1 MGRLSDTIK
10 QAAPKRR
17 KLAGLERRWLVN
29 NVSVM
34 VVLAALCVAAITL
47 SLGAYYYSNVR
58 SGLEAKAKT
67 TTDFFSNYISQS
79 YNEYYQS
86 CIQFAETFE
95 DKDKLELQF
104 ISASGKLVASSYGEF
119 AGKSPETPDIQE
131 AITTGKLARYQ
142 GRDPDTHERILA
154 VSSPMIYSNGE
165 VIGVLRYVTG
175 LKNVDRQVLMIGLI
189 ALTAGLIFIASM
201 FFISSFFIRSIIE
214 PVTEITATAKR
225 IAAGSYGVQI
235 PKHYDDEIGE
245 LADTIN
251 DMSVKIGQSEKTQ
264 SEFMSSVSHELR
276 TPLTAISGWGETL
289 LSSGN
294 LEPGDPARHADHPA
308 RGKKAHGHGRRAL
321 GIYPYAGWPVYP
333 DGRKGR
339 SACGI

>member
-131 AITTGKLARYQ
+131 AITTEAR
-142 GRDPDTHERILA
+142 
-154 VSSPMIYSNGE
+154 
-165 VIGVLRYVTG
+165 
-175 LKNVDRQVLMIGLI
+175 
-189 ALTAGLIFIASM
+189 ALSRARPRHA
-201 FFISSFFIRSIIE
+201 R
-214 PVTEITATAKR
+214 
-225 IAAGSYGVQI
+225 
-235 PKHYDDEIGE
+235 
-245 LADTIN
+245 AD
-251 DMSVKIGQSEKTQ
+251 
-264 SEFMSSVSHELR
+264 F
-276 TPLTAISGWGETL
+276 SG
-289 LSSGN
+289 
-294 LEPGDPARHADHPA
+294 LEPDDPLQW
-308 RGKKAHGHGRRAL
+308 RGHRRFT
-321 GIYPYAGWPVYP
+321 VR
-333 DGRKGR
+333 DGT
-339 SACGI
+339 

>member
-1 MGRLSDTIK
+1 MGRLSDVIK

-119 AGKSPETPDIQE
+119 AGKAPRRLTFKRPLRPGSSRAIRGATP
-131 AITTGKLARYQ
+131 T
-142 GRDPDTHERILA
+142 
-154 VSSPMIYSNGE
+154 
-165 VIGVLRYVTG
+165 
-175 LKNVDRQVLMIGLI
+175 
-189 ALTAGLIFIASM
+189 
-201 FFISSFFIRSIIE
+201 
-214 PVTEITATAKR
+214 
-225 IAAGSYGVQI
+225 
-235 PKHYDDEIGE
+235 
-245 LADTIN
+245 
-251 DMSVKIGQSEKTQ
+251 
-264 SEFMSSVSHELR
+264 R
-276 TPLTAISGWGETL
+276 TSGF
-289 LSSGN
+289 
-294 LEPGDPARHADHPA
+294 
-308 RGKKAHGHGRRAL
+308 
-321 GIYPYAGWPVYP
+321 
-333 DGRKGR
+333 
-339 SACGI
+339 

>member
-1 MGRLSDTIK
+1 MGRLSDVIK

-119 AGKSPETPDIQE
+119 AGKSPETPDIQR
-131 AITTGKLARYQ
+131 G
-142 GRDPDTHERILA
+142 
-154 VSSPMIYSNGE
+154 
-165 VIGVLRYVTG
+165 
-175 LKNVDRQVLMIGLI
+175 
-189 ALTAGLIFIASM
+189 
-201 FFISSFFIRSIIE
+201 
-214 PVTEITATAKR
+214 
-225 IAAGSYGVQI
+225 
-235 PKHYDDEIGE
+235 HYDREARALSGARPRHAR
-245 LADTIN
+245 AD
-251 DMSVKIGQSEKTQ
+251 
-264 SEFMSSVSHELR
+264 F
-276 TPLTAISGWGETL
+276 SG
-289 LSSGN
+289 
-294 LEPGDPARHADHPA
+294 LEPDDLLER
-308 RGKKAHGHGRRAL
+308 RGHRCAALCHGA
-321 GIYPYAGWPVYP
+321 
-333 DGRKGR
+333 
-339 SACGI
+339 